1 MAAPVRSPEPQWN
14 AAFAAF
20 MCDFRQPVSNALFA
34 PRQSQKIVLET
45 SFSLTK
51 RLTIASI
58 D

>member
-1 MAAPVRSPEPQWN
+1 MN

-20 MCDFRQPVSNALFA
+20 TYDFGQPVSNALFA

-45 SFSLTK
+45 SFSLTN
-51 RLTIASI
+51 RRSFASI

>member
-1 MAAPVRSPEPQWN
+1 MECGV
-14 AAFAAF
+14 AAF
-20 MCDFRQPVSNALFA
+20 MYDFRQPVSNALFA

-51 RLTIASI
+51 RPAIASI